1 MSAFTFAPAA
11 SVYGS
16 SWVDWHRIFAN
27 TKLIE
32 SIDYMICMPAYGA
45 VIGAWFG
52 AWPMPLDWERTQIT
66 SFIGFIPEIGINGVV
81 CVRIIIR
88 GFHSIAILVMIL
100 VYTPGVLC
108 LYRRQLGT
116 SATSIL

>member
-32 SIDYMICMPAYGA
+32 SIDYMIC
-45 VIGAWFG
+45 
-52 AWPMPLDWERTQIT
+52 
-66 SFIGFIPEIGINGVV
+66 
-81 CVRIIIR
+81 II
-88 GFHSIAILVMIL
+88 
-100 VYTPGVLC
+100 
-108 LYRRQLGT
+108 
-116 SATSIL
+116 